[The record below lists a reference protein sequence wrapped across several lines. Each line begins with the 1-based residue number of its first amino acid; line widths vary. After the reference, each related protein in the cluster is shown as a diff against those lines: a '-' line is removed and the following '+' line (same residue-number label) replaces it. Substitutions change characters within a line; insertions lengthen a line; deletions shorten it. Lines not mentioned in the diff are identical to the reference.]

1 MTIRVGVI
9 GASFARAAYLPA
21 LRHVP
26 DATVVALASARLES
40 ARATA
45 DAFDVPHAYDDWA
58 SMLREHELDLVCIA
72 TPTDTHAP
80 IALAALDAG
89 AHVLCE
95 KPTAMNADEAR
106 AMRDRAAELGRI
118 GVMGHELRFNPNRR
132 RLAGLVASGAIGEV
146 RHAHI
151 ANVTAG
157 WADPA
162 SRPKGDW
169 WSLEE
174 RGGGRLGANGSHQTD
189 LLRWWFGEATA
200 VMGRAV
206 TMIPDRRDKATG
218 EAWTATADDVVH
230 MTLELERAPIA
241 DVFLSGVARHN
252 MDNVTQVYGSE
263 GTILLSNAD
272 EKLLL
277 GKPGGAF
284 EDVSVADPNASL
296 PGVGKGIWNVSFV
309 ALMQELCGAI
319 REGRPMREGATF
331 EDGLRNQRVL
341 DAVKRSTIE
350 RRWIELD
357 G

>member
-1 MTIRVGVI
+1 M
-9 GASFARAAYLPA
+9 S
-21 LRHVP
+21 
-26 DATVVALASARLES
+26 
-40 ARATA
+40 
-45 DAFDVPHAYDDWA
+45 
-58 SMLREHELDLVCIA
+58 
-72 TPTDTHAP
+72 
-80 IALAALDAG
+80 LAALDAG

-95 KPTAMNADEAR
+95 KPTAMDAGEAK
-106 AMRDRAAELGRI
+106 AMRDRAAELGR
-118 GVMGHELRFNPNRR
+118 VTMMGHELRFNPNRR
-132 RLAGLVASGAIGEV
+132 RIAELVASGAIGEI

-151 ANVTAG
+151 ANVTPG

-162 SRPKGDW
+162 GRPKGDW
-169 WSLEE
+169 WSLSE

-189 LLRWWFGEATA
+189 LLRWWFGEVTA

-206 TMIPDRRDKATG
+206 TMVPDRVDKATG
-218 EAWTATADDVVH
+218 EPWTATADDLVH
-230 MTLELERAPIA
+230 MVLELERAPIA

-252 MDNVTQVYGSE
+252 MDNVTQIYGSE

-277 GKPGGAF
+277 GKPGGPF
-284 EDVSVADPNASL
+284 EDVSVADPNTSL

-319 REGRPMREGATF
+319 GEGRAVREGATF

-341 DAVKRSTIE
+341 DAVKRSTTE

-357 G
+357 A